1 MISTDTEDVNI
12 GQSLNPGRKVLKTL
26 KNLEDTSITKKKI
39 ISNNNEDNDISKLEG
54 KAYDNKGYKDDD
66 FDTNMTVKYE
76 GYIYKL
82 TENNKFKKLWFVLL
96 DKHFFCKNYFN
107 NL

>member
-1 MISTDTEDVNI
+1 M
-12 GQSLNPGRKVLKTL
+12 KTL
-26 KNLEDTSITKKKI
+26 KNLEDDSLTKKKI
-39 ISNNNEDNDISKLEG
+39 ISSNEDKDTGKLEG
-54 KAYDNKGYKDDD
+54 KIYDNKGYKDDDD

-96 DKHFFCKNYFN
+96 DKHLFCKLN
-107 NL
+107 